1 MYWSIAIQH
10 VDPNPLI
17 YTVTATHSPS
27 ACIIQYCPEICDLSL
42 AEGTSFAGVLKSRMD
57 LGKLWLN
64 WRWEQELLLY
74 IMFVTHPNLPFLGSK
89 GQNPQAR
96 TNKEHYTST
105 EKKRGYIVAHF
116 ILLTTW
122 LLWLPVRLTWTLLNS
137 TEQIYNHPE
146 AWYLCSKIHAINGGT
161 DVPRNCNSPAFVK
174 LGVSYVR
181 LEALPLLSQT
191 ENNFV
196 LVALEPHT

>member
-1 MYWSIAIQH
+1 MF
-10 VDPNPLI
+10 
-17 YTVTATHSPS
+17 
-27 ACIIQYCPEICDLSL
+27 CPELCDLSL
-42 AEGTSFAGVLKSRMD
+42 AEGTSFAGVLKSLMD

-89 GQNPQAR
+89 CQNPQAR
-96 TNKEHYTST
+96 ANKEHYTCT
-105 EKKRGYIVAHF
+105 EKKRGDIRDF

-122 LLWLPVRLTWTLLNS
+122 LLSLPVTLTWTLLNS

-146 AWYLCSKIHAINGGT
+146 AWYICSKIHST
-161 DVPRNCNSPAFVK
+161 CSVPPNCNSPACVK
-174 LGVSYVR
+174 PGVNYVHFKAQ
-181 LEALPLLSQT
+181 LLLSQT
-191 ENNFV
+191 ENSFV